1 MSRRLALPLALAL
14 TFMLQPHPERSPAL
28 FRGMK
33 SKDQAASRL
42 APNRLVVS
50 PTGPYLT
57 IPAALTEAQAGDVI
71 EVHGGVYAG
80 PLVVDK
86 SVTLEGNDWPVVD
99 GGGEGTVVTLAAP
112 EIVFRGFEVRG
123 SGVEP
128 DQDHAGITLT
138 APQITVENNHLRDV
152 LFGIFVSQADQ
163 ALVRGNTITSKD
175 QYDEGRK
182 GDGIRVWYSPQ
193 VILENNQVA
202 AARDV
207 VLWYAEDIIVRENVI
222 ERGRYGLHLMYCNG
236 AVIEH
241 NQILNNSVGIYT
253 MYSKDVSLRENL
265 VRGQRGPS
273 GYALGF
279 KDADNIEI
287 TDNLLVDNRVGVFLD
302 GTPFSPEGF
311 GRFQQNVLA
320 FNDVGVS
327 LLPAVQRNVIENN
340 TFWENVE
347 QVAVQGSG
355 TAEANL
361 WRNNYWSDY
370 TGFDAE
376 GDGQGDLPY
385 QAESFFE
392 GLSDRE
398 PRLRALLYSPTA
410 QALEFAAASFP
421 VFQPRPKLVD
431 QTPRIQPLPLPTLFP
446 PASNQAVPM
455 PSVAVGLISLS
466 TACALF
472 AFASRGRSMKSPS
485 ALPPANLNHQRP
497 ISIRV
502 KQLRK
507 RYGKVDILH
516 GLSFDVHPGEV
527 VALWGAN
534 GAGKTTL
541 LKALL
546 GLISFEGQIEVE
558 GYDVSRDGK
567 RARRSIGYV
576 PQETAFYDLSVKRTL
591 EFYARLKSGKLKIPA
606 TRIPILLGRLGL
618 REHAAKSVSVLSGGL
633 KQRLALAIALLDDPP
648 VLLMDEPTANLDVQA
663 RCDYLALLAALR
675 DEGKTIVFASHRL
688 EELEALADRVL
699 WLEQGRLI
707 ETLKPE
713 MLRARPTI
721 HFERERLAV
730 WN

>member
-1 MSRRLALPLALAL
+1 MSRHLAALLALAL
-14 TFMLQPHPERSPAL
+14 AFILQPPV
-28 FRGMK
+28 
-33 SKDQAASRL
+33 QAASSL
-42 APNRLVVS
+42 IANRLIVS
-50 PTGPYLT
+50 PNGPYLT
-57 IPAALTEAQAGDVI
+57 IPAALKEAQTGDVI
-71 EVHGGVYAG
+71 EVHGGVYPG

-86 SVTLEGNDWPVVD
+86 SVTLEGSNWPVVD
-99 GGGEGTVVTLAAP
+99 GGGQGTVVTLAAP

-128 DQDHAGITLT
+128 DRDHAGITLT
-138 APQITVENNHLRDV
+138 APRITVENNRLHDV

-163 ALVRGNTITSKD
+163 AVVRGNTITSKD

-182 GDGIRVWYSPQ
+182 GDGIRVWYSPH
-193 VILENNQVA
+193 VILENNHVR

-207 VLWYAEDIIVRENVI
+207 VLWYAEAIIVRENVI
-222 ERGRYGLHLMYCNG
+222 EDGRYGLHLMYCNG
-236 AVIEH
+236 AVIER
-241 NQILNNSVGIYT
+241 NQILNNSVGVYT
-253 MYSKDVSLRENL
+253 MYSDDVSLRENV

-273 GYALGF
+273 GYGLGF
-279 KDADNIEI
+279 KDADNIEV
-287 TDNLLVDNRVGVFLD
+287 TNNVLVDNRVGVFLD
-302 GTPFSPEGF
+302 GTPYSPEGF
-311 GRFQQNVLA
+311 GRFQENVLA
-320 FNDVGVS
+320 FNDIGVS
-327 LLPAVQRNVIENN
+327 LLPAVQRNVIANN

-347 QVAVQGSG
+347 QVAVQGNG

-361 WRNNYWSDY
+361 WQNNYWSDY
-370 TGFDAE
+370 TGFDAD

-385 QAESFFE
+385 QAEHFFE

-421 VFQPRPKLVD
+421 VFQPRPKLID
-431 QTPRIQPLPLPTLFP
+431 QTPRVQPLPLPTLFP
-446 PASNQAVPM
+446 PEPKRTAPM
-455 PSVAVGLISLS
+455 PSVALGLIGLS
-466 TACALF
+466 AACAFF
-472 AFASRGRSMKSPS
+472 AFTSRGRPMKSPLILPS
-485 ALPPANLNHQRP
+485 AVLNNQCL

-507 RYGKVDILH
+507 RYGKVGILH
-516 GLSFDVHPGEV
+516 DLSFDVHPGEV

-567 RARRSIGYV
+567 TARRSIGYV
-576 PQETAFYDLSVKRTL
+576 PQETAFYDLSVERTL
-591 EFYARLKSGKLKIPA
+591 KFYASLKSGKLKIPA
-606 TRIPILLGRLGL
+606 TRIPVLLGRLGL
-618 REHAAKSVSVLSGGL
+618 REHAAKSVARLSGGL

-648 VLLMDEPTANLDVQA
+648 VLLMDEPTANLDIQA
-663 RCDYLALLAALR
+663 RRDYLALLAALR
-675 DEGKTIVFASHRL
+675 EEGKTIVFASHRL

-713 MLRARPTI
+713 TLRARPTI